1 MAKKIIIKLK
11 TMMPAKEIEMAAKQV
26 QRFLEADH
34 PEVLIVPSIMD
45 IFKVE
50 EDDIIIF
57 DDGVGKNEDSESKA

>member
-11 TMMPAKEIEMAAKQV
+11 TIMPAKEIEIAAKQV
-26 QRFLEADH
+26 QRFLEADY

-45 IFKVE
+45 VFKVE

-57 DDGVGKNEDSESKA
+57 DDGAGKNEDSKGKA

>member
-26 QRFLEADH
+26 QRFLDADR

-45 IFKVE
+45 VFKVD

-57 DDGVGKNEDSESKA
+57 DDGVGKNEDSKG

>member
-11 TMMPAKEIEMAAKQV
+11 EMMPAIEMERAARQV

-34 PEVLIVPSIMD
+34 PEVLIVPYIMD
-45 IFKVE
+45 VLEVE

-57 DDGVGKNEDSESKA
+57 DNGVGKNEDSKGKA